1 MSEKLMKKTGRS
13 LCIVNKIV
21 LKIAAI
27 ICLLTA
33 FCSING
39 CKKEDKNAFLFEGI
53 GYIAVPPDWIITK
66 NGNSYRI
73 NNEKMEL
80 IAFSIDETTK
90 KDESPYDYV
99 FNGTDSEFGDYTI
112 LDVVKKEMSS
122 SSNGAYYGVFLV
134 KSRDGKTEIPFL
146 ELSDEGEYDEH
157 NVTFLFCGNQIPDT
171 VITKMAESFERID
184 NR

>member
-1 MSEKLMKKTGRS
+1 MKKNGRS
-13 LCIVNKIV
+13 LCIVNNIV
-21 LKIAAI
+21 LRIAAI
-27 ICLLTA
+27 VCLLTV
-33 FCSING
+33 FCSFNG
-39 CKKEDKNAFLFEGI
+39 CRKEDKNTFLLDGI
-53 GYIAVPPDWIITK
+53 GYITLPFDWRISK
-66 NGNSYRI
+66 NDNSYHI
-73 NNEKMEL
+73 IDEKLEL

-99 FNGTDSEFGDYTI
+99 FKGTDSEFGDYTI